1 MLYPS
6 MWKKITVDQSKS
18 WKIDCI
24 DCCVFFW
31 ATRYY
36 IYSSIHPTF
45 FLFFY
50 LPIYLYIFTSTYLF
64 INPSIYPSIP
74 QSAHLS
80 DDPFIHLST
89 FTHPA
94 SVFSTLSTSTSSIS
108 SILGLAGIV
117 REWKRMKG
125 PVKPFLNTFVFFF
138 SSSSC
143 WNRSVMDDGYWIVY
157 EK

>member
-24 DCCVFFW
+24 DCSVFFW

-36 IYSSIHPTF
+36 IYSSIHPTS

-64 INPSIYPSIP
+64 INPSIHSSIHPSVCPFIRWSIHPSIYFYSP
-74 QSAHLS
+74 CISLLHPIHIDILHLLYPGLGRHRQGVEA
-80 DDPFIHLST
+80 DEGTGEALLEHLCLLLLLLQLLEQ
-89 FTHPA
+89 
-94 SVFSTLSTSTSSIS
+94 VC
-108 SILGLAGIV
+108 GG
-117 REWKRMKG
+117 W
-125 PVKPFLNTFVFFF
+125 
-138 SSSSC
+138 
-143 WNRSVMDDGYWIVY
+143 WIVY